1 MLQLCCQTEISQFYD
16 STLRNEE
23 IVRFDVL
30 TLNPFF
36 NLIPGA

>member
-1 MLQLCCQTEISQFYD
+1 MFQLHSQTKIAQFYD
-16 STLRNEE
+16 PTLRKEE

-36 NLIPGA
+36 NSILGE

>member
-1 MLQLCCQTEISQFYD
+1 MLQLHGQTEITQFYD
-16 STLRNEE
+16 PTLRKEE

-36 NLIPGA
+36 NSILGE